1 MYSSSRKVLAIVL
14 AIGLCSLIP
23 SILKAQ
29 DYDHNNQCCPRE
41 KPAPPPVQC
50 CPAPPPPVQC
60 CPTPVL
66 EKPTPCPAVTCCP
79 VDPKEVRKAQK
90 EAEHAAHEAAEA
102 CERQQKAAAKAQHE
116 IDEEFA
122 KQQAKIEKANEKVAR
137 RNAEWS
143 EANAEYARLTGY
155 TSAPAETVV
164 EITPVEITVQ
174 PEEPIRSKPEPQ
186 IEPYVQLEKPAV
198 QETPAVAPST
208 TPEAPRHLPKTA
220 SPMGLIGL
228 IGLASMSGYVT
239 RFFRR

>member
-1 MYSSSRKVLAIVL
+1 MYLASRKVLAIVL
-14 AIGLCSLIP
+14 VIGLCSLVP

-29 DYDHNNQCCPRE
+29 NYNQCCPRE
-41 KPAPPPVQC
+41 KPT
-50 CPAPPPPVQC
+50 PPPVQC

-102 CERQQKAAAKAQHE
+102 CRRQQRAAEKAQHE

-122 KQQAKIEKANEKVAR
+122 EQQAKIEKANEKLAAR
-137 RNAEWS
+137 NQEFA

-155 TSAPAETVV
+155 TAAPAETVV
-164 EITPVEITVQ
+164 EITPVQ
-174 PEEPIRSKPEPQ
+174 PLPEETFRSKPEPQ
-186 IEPYVQLEKPAV
+186 YEQPTLEKPAA
-198 QETPAVAPST
+198 QETPAVAQST
-208 TPEAPRHLPKTA
+208 TPETPRHLPRTA
-220 SPMGLIGL
+220 SPMSLIGL

-239 RFFRR
+239 RMFRR

>member
-1 MYSSSRKVLAIVL
+1 MYIASRKVLAITLV
-14 AIGLCSLIP
+14 IGLCSLVP

-29 DYDHNNQCCPRE
+29 NYNQCCPVLE

-50 CPAPPPPVQC
+50 CPREKPTPPPVQC

-79 VDPKEVRKAQK
+79 VDPKEVRRAQK

-102 CERQQKAAAKAQHE
+102 CRRQQKAAAKAQHE
-116 IDEEFA
+116 LDEEFA
-122 KQQAKIEKANEKVAR
+122 EQQAKIEKANEKLAR
-137 RNAEWS
+137 RNAEFA
-143 EANAEYARLTGY
+143 EAQAEYAGLSGAACCP
-155 TSAPAETVV
+155 APTETVV
-164 EITPVEITVQ
+164 EITPAFQ
-174 PEEPIRSKPEPQ
+174 PEEPVLSKPEP
-186 IEPYVQLEKPAV
+186 PAPVV
-198 QETPAVAPST
+198 QETPAPAPVA
-208 TPEAPRHLPKTA
+208 PEAPRHLPKTA